1 MKYWSLCGNAFD
13 EGGFL
18 GIVLIAALVLLVP
31 VAAIIMSIVAINRT
45 NAWQTH
51 ISELKADNANLARD
65 VETLRK
71 ALARVASGGGTGP
84 VGETRDQGPLSTDK
98 SAEPAASE
106 PAPADPATGDAEGFD
121 AQPDLPQD
129 EPRSAEDAA
138 QAPTAGPGAQDG
150 ELVPGQLAAK
160 GRDLESLIGGR
171 WAAIL
176 GGLTTALGA
185 VLLVRVTIEAGL
197 LGPHARI
204 AAAALFS
211 LALFACGEWLR
222 RRDRRLAMPVFP
234 KADIPAILTGV
245 GAVGAFATVYAAYA
259 LYGFVGP
266 AGAFVLLAAV
276 GLGAMA
282 LSAVHGPG
290 LAALGVIGSYATPL
304 LVSSDRPN
312 LYALAAHVL
321 VVTASALGIAVIR
334 SWLWLAFAG
343 IAGATLWTALA
354 AITGG
359 SSSGGAGLA
368 LLAGCALI
376 YAMAFGYAQHER
388 PGEPVDSPLDRPAI
402 IAFSALA
409 GAFLFQAAFNSALPL
424 PAAGLL
430 VSLVVAACAVA
441 WPALAA
447 LAVPATI
454 VALSGL
460 AALDL
465 TLDFYVG
472 INTWNDVRAGLVP
485 PDTTGYALN
494 ALLGAGPAALALL
507 YGARRAGRDAPR
519 MAGWLASGAGAIA
532 FLGIVVAYLRVAPFE
547 TNRMFGAAA
556 LALAFGTAGLVELF
570 SRLRPGDMK
579 APAPAAFAV
588 TSVAALSFA
597 FAVVLDSGWLP
608 LAFALAAAGI
618 VWVHGSRP
626 FAVMP
631 WLAVALGAIAAFSL
645 GVDRAIYAADV
656 GTTPIFN
663 KLIILFALPAAAL
676 AGGGEILRRRGV
688 GVASA
693 ILSALGM
700 ALAGLFVALEI
711 RHWLNGGNIIAHNS
725 GLAETATQALAAL
738 GFALGLQRVAS
749 LTGARI
755 YANATLVA
763 GAVGATIIA
772 LGLLL
777 RYNPLLEGASV
788 GEGLLFNLLLPAY
801 LLTSIAAGA
810 VALQARPI
818 RPRWYVL
825 GYASLSGLLLFAWVT
840 LTIRH
845 YYQPDIM
852 TFWHSTSDAEF
863 WTYSFAWLLLG
874 VAILAAGHW
883 LASLPLRAASGI
895 LIALTICKVFVFDL
909 SALTG
914 VLRAL
919 SFLGLGISL
928 IAIGRF
934 YQYMLRLHR
943 APGAADDE
951 PA

>member
-1 MKYWSLCGNAFD
+1 M
-13 EGGFL
+13 

-31 VAAIIMSIVAINRT
+31 VAAMIMSIVAINRT

-51 ISELKADNANLARD
+51 IADLKSDNANLARD

-71 ALARVASGGGTGP
+71 ALARIANGGATAAAGETPDQPADRAAGP
-84 VGETRDQGPLSTDK
+84 V
-98 SAEPAASE
+98 ASE
-106 PAPADPATGDAEGFD
+106 PVQEDPATETAEGFD
-121 AQPDLPQD
+121 AGSIPPQD
-129 EPRSAEDAA
+129 DAQPA
-138 QAPTAGPGAQDG
+138 DDYPTGSSPDAGGAAASR
-150 ELVPGQLAAK
+150 PAAK

-197 LGPHARI
+197 LGPRARI

-222 RRDRRLAMPVFP
+222 RRDRRLALPVFA

-266 AGAFVLLAAV
+266 AGAFVLLTAV

-334 SWLWLAFAG
+334 NWLWLAFAG
-343 IAGATLWTALA
+343 IAGASAWTVLA
-354 AITGG
+354 AIAGG
-359 SSSGGAGLA
+359 VAAGGAGLA
-368 LLAGCALI
+368 LLAGGAAI
-376 YAMAFGYAQHER
+376 YAMAFGYAQHQR
-388 PGEPVDSPLDRPAI
+388 PGEPVDSPLDRPALV
-402 IAFSALA
+402 AFAALA
-409 GAFLFQAAFNSALPL
+409 AVFLFQAAINQALPL
-424 PAAGLL
+424 PAAGFV
-430 VSLVVAACAVA
+430 VSLAVAGCAVA

-447 LAVPATI
+447 VAIPAAVIALA
-454 VALSGL
+454 GL

-465 TLDFYVG
+465 DLDFNAG
-472 INTWNDVRAGLVP
+472 LNTWDDIRAGLVP
-485 PDTTGYALN
+485 PDTTGYVLS

-507 YGARRAGRDAPR
+507 YGAWRAGRDAPR
-519 MAGWLASGAGAIA
+519 TAGWLASGTGAIA
-532 FLGIVVAYLRVAPFE
+532 FLGIVLTYLRVAPFE
-547 TNRMFGAAA
+547 THRLFGAAA
-556 LALAFGTAGLVELF
+556 LALAFTAAGFVELF

-597 FAVVLDSGWLP
+597 FAVVLETGWLP

-631 WLAVALGAIAAFSL
+631 WLAVVLGGIAALSL
-645 GVDRAIYAADV
+645 GIDRAIHAADV
-656 GTTPIFN
+656 GSTPIFN
-663 KLIILFALPAAAL
+663 RLIILFALPAASL
-676 AGGGEILRRRGV
+676 AGGGEILRRRGI
-688 GVASA
+688 GIASA
-693 ILSALGM
+693 ILSALGL

-711 RHWLNGGNIIAHNS
+711 RHWLNDGDLVGHGSN
-725 GLAETATQALAAL
+725 LAEAATQALAAL
-738 GFALGLQRVAS
+738 GFALGLQRVAT
-749 LTGARI
+749 LTGARV
-755 YANATLVA
+755 YAYATMVA
-763 GAVGATIIA
+763 GVVSAMIIG

-777 RYNPLLEGASV
+777 RYNPVLENASV
-788 GEGLLFNLLLPAY
+788 GLGLVFNTLLPAY

-810 VALQARPI
+810 VALQARRI

-825 GYASLSGLLLFAWVT
+825 GYASLSGMLLFAWVT
-840 LTIRH
+840 LSIRH
-845 YYQPDIM
+845 YFHPDQM
-852 TFWHSTSDAEF
+852 GLFYSTSDAEF
-863 WTYSFAWLLLG
+863 WTYSVAWLVLG
-874 VAILAAGHW
+874 VAILAAGHR
-883 LASLPLRAASGI
+883 LSSLPLRAASGI

-909 SALTG
+909 AALTG

-919 SFLGLGISL
+919 SFLGLGVSL

-934 YQYMLRLHR
+934 YQYMLRTNR
-943 APGAADDE
+943 APEASTDGASQ
-951 PA
+951 